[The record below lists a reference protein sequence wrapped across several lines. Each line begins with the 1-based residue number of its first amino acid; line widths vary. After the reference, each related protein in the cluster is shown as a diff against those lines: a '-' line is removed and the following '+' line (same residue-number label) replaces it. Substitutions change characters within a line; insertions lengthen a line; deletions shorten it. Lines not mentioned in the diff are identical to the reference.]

1 MDKKTDYAL
10 RAATYL
16 AMQYQT
22 GGTSNTAEISKAS
35 GAPKKFLAQILLAL
49 KNNAILSSTP
59 GRDGGY
65 RLTRRPELI
74 SVAEVISA
82 VSREKNDVS
91 SVNIDNCSNGT
102 YARASQIAGAKA
114 ESAVRK
120 VMSEMSLARLAERA
134 KAGETNPHVSQTND
148 SD

>member
-82 VSREKNDVS
+82 VSRKKNKIS
-91 SVNIDNCSNGT
+91 SVNLCSTGA